1 VPVENE
7 AIEMNEVPPAG
18 LDSGDALAAL
28 VVRFTEAERQLYPLA
43 LVDPDIYQRSVRLVG
58 LLGDFLSERA
68 LNVNELAS
76 IRVPALAR
84 LHGVA
89 SSQGIVL
96 TNLDDQLIVD
106 AALAQHY
113 RVLLAQGVDDE
124 AEMITD
130 RARAAGEKWAP
141 IQTPDNGTLGF
152 AMSHQWVDLHLSSGT
167 RLVRSVDVDQATGS
181 PIFRIE
187 VYPGS
192 QLEASLVLEMNNRQ
206 EWLDEAE
213 AIRADMG

>member
-1 VPVENE
+1 MVENE
-7 AIEMNEVPPAG
+7 VMKMNEVPPAG
-18 LDSGDALAAL
+18 LESGDALAAL

-43 LVDPDIYQRSVRLVG
+43 LVDADIYERSVRLVG
-58 LLGDFLSERA
+58 LLGSYLEQQVHGIDDLTG
-68 LNVNELAS
+68 
-76 IRVPALAR
+76 IRVNALAR

-106 AALAQHY
+106 AALAQRY

-124 AEMITD
+124 AELITD

-141 IQTPDNGTLGF
+141 IQTPDNETLGF

-167 RLVRSVDVDQATGS
+167 RLVRSVDVDPATGS
-181 PIFRIE
+181 PIFRIQ

-192 QLEASLVLEMNNRQ
+192 ELEASLVLEMNNRQ

-213 AIRADMG
+213 AMRADMG

>member
-1 VPVENE
+1 
-7 AIEMNEVPPAG
+7 MNEVPPAG

-68 LNVNELAS
+68 LNVNDLAS

-181 PIFRIE
+181 P
-187 VYPGS
+187 
-192 QLEASLVLEMNNRQ
+192 
-206 EWLDEAE
+206 
-213 AIRADMG
+213 

>member
-1 VPVENE
+1 M
-7 AIEMNEVPPAG
+7 EMNEVPPANQAIGDG
-18 LDSGDALAAL
+18 LADL

-43 LVDPDIYQRSVRLVG
+43 LVDADIYERSVRLVG
-58 LLGDFLSERA
+58 LLGDYLVQQVQEIDD
-68 LNVNELAS
+68 LAG
-76 IRVPALAR
+76 IRVHALAR

-106 AALAQHY
+106 AALAQRY
-113 RVLLAQGVDDE
+113 RVLLAQGVGHE
-124 AEMITD
+124 AEIITS

-141 IQTPDNGTLGF
+141 IQTPDDGTLGF

-167 RLVRSVDVDQATGS
+167 RLVRTVNVDPATGS
-181 PIFRIE
+181 PVFRIE

-192 QLEASLVLEMNNRQ
+192 ELEASLVLEINNRQ

-213 AIRADMG
+213 AIRGGMG